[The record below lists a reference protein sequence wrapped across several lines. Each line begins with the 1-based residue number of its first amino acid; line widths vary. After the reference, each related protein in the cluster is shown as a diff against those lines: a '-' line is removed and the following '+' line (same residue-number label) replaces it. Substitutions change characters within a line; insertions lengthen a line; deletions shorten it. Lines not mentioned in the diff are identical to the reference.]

1 MEFEDFDRQTVACD
15 DITSDLRRF
24 PENAPLFIEK
34 GLMKQWES
42 NAEKNHLSN
51 AMRIVHTSLAA
62 RKNRQVFA
70 WTEMLIRTR
79 NQRG

>member
-1 MEFEDFDRQTVACD
+1 
-15 DITSDLRRF
+15 
-24 PENAPLFIEK
+24 
-34 GLMKQWES
+34 MKQWES

-79 NQRG
+79 NQRGWMPAPGFSTWLPYCCL